1 MASLGYRARLYRVSK
16 ETIES
21 LFPNL
26 LGSGYSIASPETAEY
41 NCIAWAAGDHEKWW
55 WPDQQNQYF
64 WPARIPRAVEIQA
77 FTKAYESLGY
87 TVCKDAEYEDGFEK
101 IAIYA
106 DFAGKPTHA
115 ARQLNPVLWTSK
127 LGKSEDIEHTLD
139 ALVGPQYGYVAAIMK
154 RPKSFL

>member
-1 MASLGYRARLYRVSK
+1 MASLGYRARLYSVSK

-26 LGSGYSIASPETAEY
+26 LGNGYSIASPETAEY

-64 WPARIPRAVEIQA
+64 WPHGIPRAVAIEA

-106 DFAGKPTHA
+106 DLAGKPTHA

>member
-1 MASLGYRARLYRVSK
+1 MSK
-16 ETIES
+16 EQIES

-26 LGSGYSIASPETAEY
+26 SGSVYSVASPQTAEY
-41 NCIAWAAGDHEKWW
+41 NCIAWAAGDHDKWW

-64 WPARIPRAVEIQA
+64 WPPGIPRSEAVEA

-87 TVCKDAEYEDGFEK
+87 TLREDAEYEDGFEK
-101 IAIYA
+101 IAIYV

-127 LGKSEDIEHTLD
+127 LGKLEDIEHTLD
-139 ALVGPQYGYVAAIMK
+139 ALVGPQYGDVAAILR
-154 RPKSFL
+154 RPKPLL